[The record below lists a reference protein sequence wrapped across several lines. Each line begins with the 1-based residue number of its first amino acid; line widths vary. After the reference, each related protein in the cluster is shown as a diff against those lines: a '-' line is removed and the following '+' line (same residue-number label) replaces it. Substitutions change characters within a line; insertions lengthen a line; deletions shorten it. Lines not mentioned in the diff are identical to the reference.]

1 MTRKNP
7 NIMIR
12 NIEQD
17 DNKIIIMN
25 IEQENKKSVRNSAH
39 YVE

>member
-1 MTRKNP
+1 
-7 NIMIR
+7 MIR